1 MAHGHIG
8 VPQLVLK
15 RTLYPPATVTSRRIF
30 VCEVMQ
36 GDTEVRSSVFWEGP
50 DEPVRVGYAGWTT
63 SFFRFNSLITII
75 MIWRERAKKKT
86 YHLPRCLFTREDVGS
101 GISDEFRT
109 GQSAFRTRSRG
120 CGHGRVYLR
129 QVTSSGTLAGSR
141 PWKVRLQEDTGR
153 VTFLQGNYS
162 GCYVFV
168 TALAYRAQSVRNEI
182 RQQLPIF
189 FFFFRGFGRG
199 RAKILWS

>member
-1 MAHGHIG
+1 
-8 VPQLVLK
+8 
-15 RTLYPPATVTSRRIF
+15 
-30 VCEVMQ
+30 
-36 GDTEVRSSVFWEGP
+36 
-50 DEPVRVGYAGWTT
+50 
-63 SFFRFNSLITII
+63 

-86 YHLPRCLFTREDVGS
+86 YHLPRCLFTREDVGRS

-189 FFFFRGFGRG
+189 FLFSRFRQRSCENFMIVNYPFFMRLVLNTNRNSS
-199 RAKILWS
+199 RRIENSQT

>member
-1 MAHGHIG
+1 
-8 VPQLVLK
+8 
-15 RTLYPPATVTSRRIF
+15 
-30 VCEVMQ
+30 
-36 GDTEVRSSVFWEGP
+36 
-50 DEPVRVGYAGWTT
+50 
-63 SFFRFNSLITII
+63 

-189 FFFFRGFGRG
+189 FSFFAVSAEVVRKFYDRKLSVFYAIGPKYYSQF
-199 RAKILWS
+199 K